1 MLDAEEFS
9 PGDVMATPLPPMPK
23 ANQLEAKRARLAR
36 WQRDPSVIE
45 KEIAEQKDAVTR
57 AEEKDALVS
66 ACVRACSGCMS
77 LLISS
82 TSSVVLLKSLDGAR
96 LRWVF
101 WKVRWKCD
109 PSEITAGLRE
119 G

>member
-1 MLDAEEFS
+1 MLDAEELS

-36 WQRDPSVIE
+36 WKRDPSVIE

-66 ACVRACSGCMS
+66 ARVR
-77 LLISS
+77 
-82 TSSVVLLKSLDGAR
+82 
-96 LRWVF
+96 
-101 WKVRWKCD
+101 VRN
-109 PSEITAGLRE
+109 G
-119 G
+119 